1 MAGTNCVAWNPAYL
15 DPATLRTLGTG
26 GGGRELNL
34 LKNDLKTP
42 YSDQFSLGFRSAI
55 GEWDTTVTLSHI
67 EQKDGF
73 VFLLGNRLPNGAF
86 YAPGTISGPPFGA
99 GVPGQ
104 GSLILGSNGISSK
117 VDSLQLQA
125 DKPYTK
131 SSGWGV
137 TMAYT
142 YSHTKENHN
151 SQDDFTYLL
160 DYPTVGDSPFLRS
173 SVVPRHKLVATGTY
187 DLPWGIITS
196 AKLTLASPKVIRD
209 FNCSASGCIADTVE
223 KKSFR
228 QFDLSFGKSFAVGN
242 GFTVGVRLDVINV
255 LDYRN
260 YSDYIVDWS
269 THTATPNEAGNLDG
283 PPRTVKIGLNASW

>member
-1 MAGTNCVAWNPAYL
+1 L
-15 DPATLRTLGTG
+15 
-26 GGGRELNL
+26 
-34 LKNDLKTP
+34 
-42 YSDQFSLGFRSAI
+42 
-55 GEWDTTVTLSHI
+55 
-67 EQKDGF
+67 
-73 VFLLGNRLPNGAF
+73 
-86 YAPGTISGPPFGA
+86 
-99 GVPGQ
+99 VPR
-104 GSLILGSNGISSK
+104 ISSK

-142 YSHTKENHN
+142 YSRTKENHN
-151 SQDDFTYLL
+151 GQDDFTYLL
-160 DYPTVGDSPFLRS
+160 DYPTAGDSPFLRS
-173 SVVPRHKLVATGTY
+173 SVVPKHKLVATGTC

-228 QFDLSFGKSFAVGN
+228 QFDLSLGKSFAVGN

-269 THTATPNEAGNLDG
+269 AHTATPNEAGNLDG